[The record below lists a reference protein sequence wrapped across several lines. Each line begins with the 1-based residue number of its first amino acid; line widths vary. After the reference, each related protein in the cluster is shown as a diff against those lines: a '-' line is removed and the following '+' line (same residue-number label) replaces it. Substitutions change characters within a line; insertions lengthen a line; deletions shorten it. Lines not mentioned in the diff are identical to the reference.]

1 MILRQDL
8 ELILNFSSFADMRL
22 ILFISLLFFSI
33 QLAGQGLPPTG
44 DLESPYQAI
53 YQHLYYLQA
62 DSYDPAK
69 AAEALTTIGDSA
81 TMVELAIQLKQ
92 VLDGNGYF
100 IYLEKIP
107 RDPAWRDTLTR
118 SSTYTPFPGENPTIF
133 VSEQDSVWRYSAETV
148 KAIPEMHQRLFPFG
162 TDRLV
167 NWFGQRSES
176 SFLGIYAWQWIG
188 LLLLPVFL
196 FLLYWLIYILIFP
209 ILRSLAN
216 RYQVDDLTDQRSLR
230 HADRYLTLWILVWV
244 SILVIPILQL
254 PVRVNEW
261 VLHGLRITAWIF
273 VMMLGLRIL
282 DLIFVY
288 LRKAAE
294 KTESKTDDQLV
305 PILRK
310 TSQIALVF
318 LILIPILRLLEV
330 NLTALIAGLSIGGIA
345 LALAAQDTVKNL
357 ISSALI
363 FFDKPYQIGDYIV
376 AGGVEGTVV
385 EIGFRSTRMMTID
398 SSIITIPNSNMI
410 NDQVVNLGLRQYR
423 LVHFMIGVVYSTPAD
438 QIKRFIESLREMANA
453 HPDTRK
459 DLIYIYLHEL
469 NNSSIDIRFR
479 VPVVVPD
486 FKTELIVREELVMGI
501 IELAHEA
508 GISFAFPSQS
518 LYVESF
524 PGQIANPAAPVPD
537 PASWTDK
544 ERVWLASLQERWTVS
559 RPESPEE

>member
-1 MILRQDL
+1 
-8 ELILNFSSFADMRL
+8 MRL
-22 ILFISLLFFSI
+22 ILFLSLLFVSV
-33 QLAGQGLPPTG
+33 QLAAQGLPPTG
-44 DLESPYQAI
+44 ALESPYQTI
-53 YQHLYYLQA
+53 YQHLYYLQP
-62 DSYDPAK
+62 DTYDPAK
-69 AAEALTTIGDSA
+69 ASEALYPVGDSA
-81 TMVELAIQLKQ
+81 TMVQLAIQLKQ

-100 IYLEKIP
+100 MYLEKIP

-118 SSTYTPFPGENPTIF
+118 SSTYTPFPGENLLIF
-133 VSEQDSVWRYSAETV
+133 VSEQDSTWRYSAETV
-148 KAIPEMHQRLFPFG
+148 KAIPELHRRLFPLG
-162 TDRLV
+162 TDQLV

-176 SFLGIYAWQWIG
+176 SFLGIYSWQWIG
-188 LLLLPVFL
+188 LFLLPVFL

-209 ILRSLAN
+209 ILRSFAQ
-216 RYQVDDLTDQRSLR
+216 RYQVDDLTDQRSLQ
-230 HADRYLTLWILVWV
+230 HADRYLTLWILVKV

-288 LRKAAE
+288 VRKAAA

-310 TSQIALVF
+310 SAQIALVF
-318 LILIPILRLLEV
+318 VILIPILRLLEV

-398 SSIITIPNSNMI
+398 SSIITVPNSNMI

-438 QIKRFIESLREMANA
+438 QIKRFIDSLREMAHA

-459 DLIYIYLHEL
+459 DLIFIYLHEL

-486 FKTELIVREELVMGI
+486 FKNELIVREELVMGI

-524 PGQIANPAAPVPD
+524 PGQIPNPEAPVSD
-537 PASWTDK
+537 VSAWTDK
-544 ERVWLASLQERWTVS
+544 EHAWLASLQERWTAN

>member
-1 MILRQDL
+1 MRSILIFIFL
-8 ELILNFSSFADMRL
+8 VSSV
-22 ILFISLLFFSI
+22 SLG
-33 QLAGQGLPPTG
+33 GQGLPPTEN
-44 DLESPYQAI
+44 LESPYQAI
-53 YQHLYYLQA
+53 YQHLYYLQN
-62 DSYDPAK
+62 DTYDPARSSV
-69 AAEALTTIGDSA
+69 ALTPVGDSA
-81 TMVELAIQLKQ
+81 TMAQLAIQLKQ
-92 VLDGNGYF
+92 ILDGNGYF
-100 IYLEKIP
+100 ISLEKIP
-107 RDPAWRDTLTR
+107 RDPHWRDTLTR
-118 SSTYTPFPGENPTIF
+118 SATYTPFPEENALIF
-133 VSEQDSVWRYSAETV
+133 VVGQDSLWRYSAETV
-148 KAIPEMHQRLFPFG
+148 RAIPGMHSRLFPFG
-162 TDRLV
+162 TAHLV
-167 NWFGQRSES
+167 NWFGERTES
-176 SFLGIYAWQWIG
+176 TLLGIYTWQWVG
-188 LLLLPVFL
+188 LLLLPVLL
-196 FLLYWLIYILIFP
+196 FLLYWLIYFLFFP
-209 ILRSLAN
+209 IIRSLAH
-216 RYQVDDLTDQRSLR
+216 RYQVDDLTEQRSLQ
-230 HADRYLTLWILVWV
+230 HADRYLTLWLLVNV
-244 SILVIPILQL
+244 AVLLIPILQL
-254 PVRVNEW
+254 PVRFNEW
-261 VLHGLRITAWIF
+261 ALHGLRITGWIF

-310 TSQIALVF
+310 TAQIGLVIV
-318 LILIPILRLLEV
+318 ILIPILRLLEV

-398 SSIITIPNSNMI
+398 SSIIAVPNSNMI

-423 LVHFMIGVVYSTPAD
+423 LVHFMIGVVYSTPAE
-438 QIKRFIESLREMANA
+438 QIRRFIDALREMAHA

-459 DLIYIYLHEL
+459 DLIFIYLHEL

-486 FKTELIVREELVMGI
+486 YEQELIVREELVMGI

-518 LYVESF
+518 LYVERF
-524 PGQIANPAAPVPD
+524 PGQIPNPEAFVPD
-537 PASWTDK
+537 PDAWTDK
-544 ERVWLASLQERWTVS
+544 ERSWLASLQERWTVS
-559 RPESPEE
+559 RPESPKE

>member
-1 MILRQDL
+1 
-8 ELILNFSSFADMRL
+8 MRS
-22 ILFISLLFFSI
+22 ILFISLLFCSI
-33 QLAGQGLPPTG
+33 QLVSQGLPPTG
-44 DLESPYQAI
+44 ALESPYQAI

-62 DSYDPAK
+62 ESYDPSK
-69 AAEALTTIGDSA
+69 AAEALTTIGDTA

-100 IYLEKIP
+100 MYLEKIP

-118 SSTYTPFPGENPTIF
+118 SSTYTPFPGENPLIF
-133 VSEQDSVWRYSAETV
+133 VAEQDSIWQYSAETV
-148 KAIPEMHQRLFPFG
+148 KAIPDMHRRLFPLG

-167 NWFGQRSES
+167 NWFGQRSET
-176 SFLGIYAWQWIG
+176 SFLGIYSWQWIG

-196 FLLYWLIYILIFP
+196 FILYWLIYFLIFP
-209 ILRSLAN
+209 IIRSLAH

-230 HADRYLTLWILVWV
+230 HADRYLTLWLLVKV
-244 SILVIPILQL
+244 SILAIPILQL
-254 PVRVNEW
+254 PVRFNEW
-261 VLHGLRITAWIF
+261 VLHGLRITSWIF

-294 KTESKTDDQLV
+294 KTESKTDDQLI

-310 TSQIALVF
+310 TAQIALVF

-357 ISSALI
+357 ISSAMI
-363 FFDKPYQIGDYIV
+363 FFDKPFQIGDYIL
-376 AGGVEGTVV
+376 AAGVEGTEV

-398 SSIITIPNSNMI
+398 SSIITVPNSNMI

-423 LVHFMIGVVYSTPAD
+423 LIHFMIGVVYSTSAA
-438 QIKRFIESLREMANA
+438 QIKRFIDSLREMAHA

-459 DLIYIYLHEL
+459 DLIFIYLHEL

-486 FKTELIVREELVMGI
+486 FKNELIVREELVMGI

-524 PGQIANPAAPVPD
+524 PGQIPNPGAPVSD
-537 PASWTDK
+537 LASWTDK
-544 ERVWLASLQERWTVS
+544 ERAWLASLQERWTVN